1 MEIPEK
7 FKAGV
12 RAERGADGEVW
23 LGNLNSV
30 IDTFCRKW
38 KLKIDGKVLHG
49 YVAVVIPVKRREELC
64 VLKIS
69 WVDEETRHE
78 SLALHAW
85 NGAGCVRLLED
96 APADGV
102 MLLERLNTAHTL
114 REVDIDD
121 AVQIAANLLRRLAII
136 APPELSSISTIA
148 DRHAAT
154 LRERWKK
161 LGQPFAESLI
171 ETTVE
176 SARMV
181 HDCQNRFLINQDL
194 HYDNVLQGSRE
205 PWLVIDPKPVSGDI
219 EFGVAPLLWNRF
231 EEGNIQRKLNLILKS
246 GNMDKERLKNWCLV
260 RVIDYWL
267 WALASGFTNDPI
279 RCERL
284 AEAILEF

>member
-1 MEIPEK
+1 M
-7 FKAGV
+7 
-12 RAERGADGEVW
+12 
-23 LGNLNSV
+23 
-30 IDTFCRKW
+30 
-38 KLKIDGKVLHG
+38 HG
-49 YVAVVIPVKRREELC
+49 YVAIVIPVRRQEELSA
-64 VLKIS
+64 LKIS

-78 SLALHAW
+78 SLALQAW
-85 NGAGCVRLLED
+85 NGVGCVKLLNS

-102 MLLERLNTAHTL
+102 MLLERLNAACTL

-121 AVQIAANLLRRLAII
+121 AAQIATNLLRRLAIT
-136 APPELSSISTIA
+136 APPELISTSTIA

-154 LRERWKK
+154 LRERWQK
-161 LGQPFAESLI
+161 LGQPFAESLV

-181 HDCQNRFLINQDL
+181 HNCQDKFLVNQDL

-231 EEGNIQRKLNLILKS
+231 EEGNIRCRLNLIFKS
-246 GNMDKERLKNWCLV
+246 GKMDKARLKNWCLV

-267 WALASGFTNDPI
+267 WALTTGFTEDLI
-279 RCERL
+279 RCEQL
-284 AEAILEF
+284 AASILEF